1 MLKARVSKIS
11 NKKLMK
17 SFDYSTSK
25 AYTLKDI
32 DLLLNQ
38 LVENLTKPDSQDIT
52 LDIELVDADTKN
64 KRWYITD
71 YSLTKQL
78 IYFNNGVAFDLISE
92 NSMLKRIIQKDLDQ
106 DPDVDE
112 VEKSILYKEFDESY
126 EETNLKPKQS
136 YIAKFFKKRKEE
148 PEIEE
153 LEAPVE
159 LDIDH
164 EETIHNNQ
172 IVQNENSIEDFTNTA
187 ETNSDSGTLWPEFDD
202 VLSEVPATSLEVE
215 SVVEEVEHKATE
227 NVVITPD
234 YDEKQLPITLPTFKE
249 KTIDRKVSDDPLTQL
264 KYDLLFDRNLERES
278 IRQRSHDSMISK
290 LYQKYNE
297 LQKEAKAETQA
308 LIDEFELTDDELFE
322 FEEERKKELDQE
334 LDEQIEKVKQQHVKE
349 LESFKKELDMQIKEK
364 ESELNQKLD
373 EKTEELIL
381 KQTEDLQK
389 LVNAYLD
396 DVQMEIELQVNNL
409 SVEQKQR
416 IKDELNQLTSELTNE
431 TNDTLMNFDKESFK
445 ILNSKIERFKDEQ
458 VQMNLV
464 KNQQLEL
471 ENEKL
476 KLESSIKEAEKQERE
491 IEIKNQQ
498 LLEEQLKVE
507 KKREKNKLMKLEVE
521 KEKLL
526 YKNKMLLEREKENA
540 LKQQDIEMRRKE
552 YEFDANK
559 NIQKKP
565 NYGLQIL
572 AFMMFAC
579 LLVIIAFV
587 ILEMTGQ
594 DVISHFLSY
603 NDANTN
609 SFTTLSMKMK

>member
-11 NKKLMK
+11 NKRLMK

-38 LVENLTKPDSQDIT
+38 LVETLTKSENEDIT

-78 IYFNNGVAFDLISE
+78 IYFNNGVAFGLISE
-92 NSMLKRIIQKDLDQ
+92 NSMLKRIIQKDLNQ

-112 VEKSILYKEFDESY
+112 EEKSILYKEFNESY

-159 LDIDH
+159 LDIDL
-164 EETIHNNQ
+164 EET
-172 IVQNENSIEDFTNTA
+172 FTNTA
-187 ETNSDSGTLWPEFDD
+187 ETNSDSGTVWPEFDD

-334 LDEQIEKVKQQHVKE
+334 LDEQVGKVKQQHIKE
-349 LESFKKELDMQIKEK
+349 LELFKKEIEMQIKEK

-381 KQTEDLQK
+381 KQNEDLQK

-396 DVQMEIELQVNNL
+396 DMQMEIELKVNNL

-445 ILNSKIERFKDEQ
+445 ILNSKIECFKDEQ

-521 KEKLL
+521 KEKQL

-552 YEFDANK
+552 YEFDASK

-565 NYGLQIL
+565 NYALQIL

-579 LLVIIAFV
+579 LLVIIVFV

-603 NDANTN
+603 NENTN

>member
-38 LVENLTKPDSQDIT
+38 LVETLNKSENEDIT

-112 VEKSILYKEFDESY
+112 EEKSILYKEFDESY

-164 EETIHNNQ
+164 EETIQNNQ
-172 IVQNENSIEDFTNTA
+172 IVQNEYSIEDFTNTA
-187 ETNSDSGTLWPEFDD
+187 ETNSDSGTVWPEFDD
-202 VLSEVPATSLEVE
+202 VLSEVPATSIEVE

-227 NVVITPD
+227 NIVITSD

-322 FEEERKKELDQE
+322 FEEERKKELDKE
-334 LDEQIEKVKQQHVKE
+334 LDEEVEKEKQQHIKE
-349 LESFKKELDMQIKEK
+349 LELFKKEIEMQIKEK

-381 KQTEDLQK
+381 KQNEDLQK

-396 DVQMEIELQVNNL
+396 DMQMEIELKVNNL

-445 ILNSKIERFKDEQ
+445 ILNSKIECFKDEQ

-507 KKREKNKLMKLEVE
+507 KKREKNKLMKLELE
-521 KEKLL
+521 KEKQL

-540 LKQQDIEMRRKE
+540 LKQQDIEMRRKA
-552 YEFDANK
+552 YEFDASK
-559 NIQKKP
+559 NIQKKS
-565 NYGLQIL
+565 NYALQIL

-579 LLVIIAFV
+579 LLVIIVFV

-603 NDANTN
+603 NENTN

>member
-164 EETIHNNQ
+164 EETI
-172 IVQNENSIEDFTNTA
+172 TA
-187 ETNSDSGTLWPEFDD
+187 ETNSDSGTVWPEFDD
-202 VLSEVPATSLEVE
+202 VLSEVPATSIEVE

-227 NVVITPD
+227 NIVITSD

-249 KTIDRKVSDDPLTQL
+249 KTIDRKVADDPLTQL

-322 FEEERKKELDQE
+322 FEEERKKELDKE
-334 LDEQIEKVKQQHVKE
+334 LDEEVEKVKQQHIKE
-349 LESFKKELDMQIKEK
+349 LELFKKEIEMQIKEK

-381 KQTEDLQK
+381 KQNEDLQK

-396 DVQMEIELQVNNL
+396 DMQMEIELKVNNL

-445 ILNSKIERFKDEQ
+445 ILNSKIECFKDEQ

-521 KEKLL
+521 KEKQL

-552 YEFDANK
+552 YEFDASK

-565 NYGLQIL
+565 NYALQIL

-579 LLVIIAFV
+579 LLVIIVFV

-603 NDANTN
+603 NENTN

>member
-11 NKKLMK
+11 NKRLMK

-38 LVENLTKPDSQDIT
+38 LVETLTKSENEDIT

-92 NSMLKRIIQKDLDQ
+92 NSMLKRIIQKDLNQ

-112 VEKSILYKEFDESY
+112 EEKSILYKEFNESY

-164 EETIHNNQ
+164 EET
-172 IVQNENSIEDFTNTA
+172 FTNTA
-187 ETNSDSGTLWPEFDD
+187 ETNSDSGTVWPEFDD

-334 LDEQIEKVKQQHVKE
+334 LDEQVGKVKQQHIKE
-349 LESFKKELDMQIKEK
+349 LELFKKEIEMQIKEK

-381 KQTEDLQK
+381 KQNEDLQK

-396 DVQMEIELQVNNL
+396 DMQMEIELKVNNL

-445 ILNSKIERFKDEQ
+445 ILNSKIECFKDEQ

-521 KEKLL
+521 KEKQL

-552 YEFDANK
+552 YEFDASK

-565 NYGLQIL
+565 NYALQIL

-579 LLVIIAFV
+579 LLVIIVFV

-603 NDANTN
+603 NENTN

>member
-164 EETIHNNQ
+164 EETI
-172 IVQNENSIEDFTNTA
+172 TA
-187 ETNSDSGTLWPEFDD
+187 ETNSDSGTVWPEFDD
-202 VLSEVPATSLEVE
+202 VLSEVPATSIEVE

-227 NVVITPD
+227 NIVITSD

-322 FEEERKKELDQE
+322 FEEERKKELDKE
-334 LDEQIEKVKQQHVKE
+334 LDEEVEKVKQQHIKE
-349 LESFKKELDMQIKEK
+349 LELFKKEIEMQIKEK

-381 KQTEDLQK
+381 KQNEDLQK

-396 DVQMEIELQVNNL
+396 DMQMEIELKVNNL

-445 ILNSKIERFKDEQ
+445 ILNSKIECFKDEQ

-521 KEKLL
+521 KEKQL

-552 YEFDANK
+552 YEFDASK

-565 NYGLQIL
+565 NYALQIL

-579 LLVIIAFV
+579 LLVIIVFV

-603 NDANTN
+603 NENTN

>member
-164 EETIHNNQ
+164 EETI
-172 IVQNENSIEDFTNTA
+172 TA
-187 ETNSDSGTLWPEFDD
+187 ETNSDSGTVWPEFDD
-202 VLSEVPATSLEVE
+202 VLSEVPATSIEVE

-227 NVVITPD
+227 NIVITSD

-322 FEEERKKELDQE
+322 FEEERKKELDKE
-334 LDEQIEKVKQQHVKE
+334 LDEEVEKVKQQHIKE
-349 LESFKKELDMQIKEK
+349 LELFKKEIEMQIKEK

-381 KQTEDLQK
+381 KQNEDLQK

-396 DVQMEIELQVNNL
+396 DMQMEIELKVNNL

-416 IKDELNQLTSELTNE
+416 IKDELNQLT
-431 TNDTLMNFDKESFK
+431 
-445 ILNSKIERFKDEQ
+445 
-458 VQMNLV
+458 
-464 KNQQLEL
+464 
-471 ENEKL
+471 
-476 KLESSIKEAEKQERE
+476 
-491 IEIKNQQ
+491 
-498 LLEEQLKVE
+498 
-507 KKREKNKLMKLEVE
+507 
-521 KEKLL
+521 
-526 YKNKMLLEREKENA
+526 
-540 LKQQDIEMRRKE
+540 
-552 YEFDANK
+552 
-559 NIQKKP
+559 
-565 NYGLQIL
+565 
-572 AFMMFAC
+572 
-579 LLVIIAFV
+579 
-587 ILEMTGQ
+587 
-594 DVISHFLSY
+594 
-603 NDANTN
+603 
-609 SFTTLSMKMK
+609 

>member
-38 LVENLTKPDSQDIT
+38 LVETLTKPDNEDIT

-106 DPDVDE
+106 DPEVDE
-112 VEKSILYKEFDESY
+112 EEKSILYKEFDESY

-187 ETNSDSGTLWPEFDD
+187 ETNSDSGTVWPEFDD
-202 VLSEVPATSLEVE
+202 VLSEVPATSIEVE

-334 LDEQIEKVKQQHVKE
+334 LDEQIEKVKQQHIKE
-349 LESFKKELDMQIKEK
+349 LELFKKEIEMQIKEK

-381 KQTEDLQK
+381 KQNEDLQK

-476 KLESSIKEAEKQERE
+476 ELESSIKEAEKQERE

-521 KEKLL
+521 KEKQL

>member
-187 ETNSDSGTLWPEFDD
+187 ETNSDSRTLWPEFDD

-227 NVVITPD
+227 IIVITPD

-349 LESFKKELDMQIKEK
+349 LESFKKELEMQIKEK

-381 KQTEDLQK
+381 KQNEDLQK

-464 KNQQLEL
+464 KNHQLEL

-476 KLESSIKEAEKQERE
+476 KLESRIKEAEKQERE

-521 KEKLL
+521 KEKQL

-552 YEFDANK
+552 YEFDASK

-565 NYGLQIL
+565 NYALQIL

-579 LLVIIAFV
+579 LLVIIVFV

-603 NDANTN
+603 NENTN

>member
-112 VEKSILYKEFDESY
+112 EEKSILYKEFDESY

-215 SVVEEVEHKATE
+215 SVVEEVEHKATK

-349 LESFKKELDMQIKEK
+349 LESFKKELEMQIKEK

-381 KQTEDLQK
+381 KQNEDLQK

-464 KNQQLEL
+464 KNHQLEL

-476 KLESSIKEAEKQERE
+476 KLESRIKEAEKQERE

-521 KEKLL
+521 KEKQL
-526 YKNKMLLEREKENA
+526 YKNKMLLEREKENT

-579 LLVIIAFV
+579 LLVIIVFV
-587 ILEMTGQ
+587 ILEMIGQ

-603 NDANTN
+603 NENTN